1 MQPNSRTYDSSTIAP
16 PAHGARQVD
25 TADDYIDLLVQQIVG
40 AAGVADAGAPT
51 ESATHVDL
59 LQAHIEQ
66 LRNERPVATDLPA
79 AVAHVEE
86 PEPVADTPPP
96 VRHRPRSVTAPAL
109 APMVE
114 VEPIHPDRQWP
125 SAEPAIASRTSVRP
139 RSESVQKR
147 VLSHRSDVDEVILQA
162 LAASDSSRHAAGES
176 QPPERG
182 RSFQPPKGGNSR
194 LPLVMAII
202 LLLIGGSMVIVG
214 QSFYANIRDLLEN
227 YWIEVPAENVDV
239 SSLVPPDDSPVRVTY
254 KPLVAEPPQAVATV
268 APEQADALLPNDLT
282 ATRRTVKTYRVGSDG
297 KIIFV
302 PRAGS

>member
-96 VRHRPRSVTAPAL
+96 VRHRPRSVTAPTPA
-109 APMVE
+109 VE
-114 VEPIHPDRQWP
+114 VEPIYPDRHWT
-125 SAEPAIASRTSVRP
+125 SVEPARASRTSVRP

-162 LAASDSSRHAAGES
+162 LAASDSARPAAGES
-176 QPPERG
+176 QPPARG
-182 RSFQPPKGGNSR
+182 RSAQPPKGGGGR

-202 LLLIGGSMVIVG
+202 LLLIGGSMVVVG
-214 QSFYANIRDLLEN
+214 QSFYANIKDLLEN
-227 YWIEVPAENVDV
+227 YWIEAPVEPVDL
-239 SSLVPPDDSPVRVTY
+239 SSLVPPEESPVRVTY